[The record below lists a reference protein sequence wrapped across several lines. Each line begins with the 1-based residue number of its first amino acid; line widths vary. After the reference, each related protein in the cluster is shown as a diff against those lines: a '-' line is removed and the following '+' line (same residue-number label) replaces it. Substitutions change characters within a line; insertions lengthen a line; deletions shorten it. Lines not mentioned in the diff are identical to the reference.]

1 MTESTERREGLS
13 ATKAASGPVLSA
25 LRSEQGKRF
34 GIFDLWI
41 PLVCVATLLGAPVQ
55 GRVTDGRGGLAGV
68 RVYPD
73 RLPRVSPAGDL
84 PVAIT
89 DAEGRFHL
97 EVEASDA
104 VLAIEKD
111 GWRRDLVPAA
121 EWSGD
126 IVLRAEPAFRRE
138 AVLVVRLDFTDEP
151 SKLPDGALREL
162 LFSRRPG
169 VASAANY
176 LYEVSKGALSLMEGR
191 FLKLRSADQPPPR
204 RDEHKQAMARW
215 VLERLRG
222 EALGDCDRVD
232 NRTGQPKPD
241 GKPDHLWII
250 TPGHPQSVTAD
261 PSHLKAVS
269 LLMPLP
275 WNRNQHWPLL
285 FLTEE
290 VPLGNIVHEA
300 FHAMGEHRVDDLY
313 LEDGSAL
320 TAGIWD
326 LMDGGQYRG
335 WDRSHPET
343 GPWVEDTGYSPSHPM
358 AWVRSE
364 LWYRGHFRNTITR
377 LAVRGR
383 TWTGWLAPVARAPGA
398 DPQWV
403 TLPDPRKRGR
413 FFSLEVRRPWGF
425 ERGRIG
431 GRTGPGHE
439 GLVVAT
445 IDPSRLSYGN
455 PRGPVRVVDAHPHS
469 PEPPK
474 PRLPLHLWELD
485 DAAFNLGPGE
495 NPKGRSGPLSWEV
508 LETDASGRLRVRVN
522 LDRR

>member
-1 MTESTERREGLS
+1 LGLF
-13 ATKAASGPVLSA
+13 V
-25 LRSEQGKRF
+25 
-34 GIFDLWI
+34 LWI
-41 PLVCVATLLGAPVQ
+41 SLVCVTRLLGAAVQ
-55 GRVTDGRGGLAGV
+55 GRVTDGRSGLPGV

-73 RLPRVSPAGDL
+73 RLPRVTPTGDL
-84 PVAIT
+84 PVTIT

-97 EVEASDA
+97 DVDA
-104 VLAIEKD
+104 GDAILAIEKD

-121 EWSGD
+121 EWSRD
-126 IVLRAEPAFRRE
+126 IVLHPEPGFRKE
-138 AVLVVRLDFTDEP
+138 FVFLVRLDFADEP
-151 SKLPDGALREL
+151 SQVPDEALREL
-162 LFSRRPG
+162 YFSRRPG

-176 LYEVSKGALSLMEGR
+176 LYEVSKGALFLVEGR
-191 FLKLRSADQPPPR
+191 LLKLHSADQPAPR

-215 VLERLRG
+215 VLARLRG
-222 EALGDCDRVD
+222 EALGDGDRID
-232 NRTGQPKPD
+232 NRTGASRPD

-261 PSHLKAVS
+261 ASDLKAVS
-269 LLMPLP
+269 LLMPPP
-275 WNRNQHWPLL
+275 WNRNRRWPLL

-335 WDRSHPET
+335 WDRSHPEA

-364 LWYRGHFRNTITR
+364 LWYRGHFRSSITR
-377 LAVRGR
+377 LSVRGR
-383 TWTGWLAPVARAPGA
+383 IWEGWIAPVARAPGA

-413 FFSLEVRRPWGF
+413 FFSLEVRRSWGF

-431 GRTGPGHE
+431 NRSGPGHE
-439 GLVVAT
+439 GLLVALV
-445 IDPSRLSYGN
+445 DPSRLTYGN
-455 PRGPVRVVDAHPHS
+455 PRGPVRVVDAHPHT

-508 LETDASGRLRVRVN
+508 LETDASGRMRIKLQ
-522 LDRR
+522 LDK

>member
-1 MTESTERREGLS
+1 MNKK
-13 ATKAASGPVLSA
+13 APTKPLRILWLA
-25 LRSEQGKRF
+25 LA
-34 GIFDLWI
+34 GI
-41 PLVCVATLLGAPVQ
+41 ATLAAAPIQ
-55 GRVTDGRGGLAGV
+55 GRVTDGRSGLAGV

-73 RLPRVSPAGDL
+73 RPPRITPTSAP

-97 EVEASDA
+97 DLEAGDT
-104 VLAIEKD
+104 VLAVEKD
-111 GWRRDLVPAA
+111 GWRRDLVPVA
-121 EWSGD
+121 EWSRE
-126 IVLRAEPAFRRE
+126 ILLRPAPEFRQE
-138 AVLVVRLDFTDEP
+138 SVFLVRLDFADEP
-151 SKLPDGALREL
+151 SRVTDGALRDL

-169 VASAANY
+169 QASAANY
-176 LYEVSKGALSLMEGR
+176 LYEVSKGGLSLVEGR
-191 FLKLRSADQPPPR
+191 LLKLRSDDHPKPR
-204 RDEHKQAMARW
+204 HDGQVQAMAAW
-215 VLERLRG
+215 VLERLRH
-222 EALGDCDRVD
+222 EPLGDCDRVD
-232 NRTGQPKPD
+232 NRSGASRPD

-250 TPGHPQSVTAD
+250 APGHPQSVTAD
-261 PSHLKAVS
+261 DADIKAVS

-275 WNRNQHWPLL
+275 WAPKQRWPLL

-335 WDRSHPET
+335 WDRSHPDQ
-343 GPWVEDTGYSPSHPM
+343 GPWVEDMGYSPSHPT

-364 LWYRGHFRNTITR
+364 LWYRGHFRNTVPR
-377 LAVRGR
+377 LAVKGR
-383 TWTGWLAPVARAPGA
+383 TWEGWIAPASRAPGA
-398 DPQWV
+398 DPQWI

-431 GRTGPGHE
+431 GRFGPGYE
-439 GLVVAT
+439 GLVVAC
-445 IDPSRLSYGN
+445 IDPGQLTRHGT
-455 PRGPVRVVDAHPHS
+455 PRGPVRVVDAHPGTAQ
-469 PEPPK
+469 PPT
-474 PRLPLHLWELD
+474 PRLPLRLWELD

-495 NPKGRSGPLSWEV
+495 NPKGRRGPLSWEV
-508 LETDASGRLRVRVN
+508 LETDARGRMRVRVR

>member
-1 MTESTERREGLS
+1 MIRTITLGLL
-13 ATKAASGPVLSA
+13 A
-25 LRSEQGKRF
+25 
-34 GIFDLWI
+34 
-41 PLVCVATLLGAPVQ
+41 ATLFSAQIQ
-55 GRVTDGRGGLAGV
+55 GRVSNGQYGLAGI

-73 RLPRVSPAGDL
+73 RLPRISLASDP

-89 DAEGRFHL
+89 DAEGRFRLDL
-97 EVEASDA
+97 EAGDT
-104 VLAIEKD
+104 VLAVEKD
-111 GWRRDLVPAA
+111 GWCRDLVPAA
-121 EWSGD
+121 EWSRD
-126 IVLRAEPAFRRE
+126 IVLQAEPGFRKE
-138 AVLVVRLDFTDEP
+138 AVFVVRLDFPDEP
-151 SKLPDGALREL
+151 SKVTDGALRERI
-162 LFSRRPG
+162 FSRRPG

-176 LYEVSKGALSLMEGR
+176 LYEVSKGALSLVEGR
-191 FLKLRSADQPPPR
+191 FLALRSADFPGPR
-204 RDEHKQAMARW
+204 GDERKTAMATW

-222 EALGDCDRVD
+222 DALGVCDRVD
-232 NRTGQPKPD
+232 NRTGAWKPD
-241 GKPDHLWII
+241 GKPDHLWIF

-261 PSHLKAVS
+261 ETDLKAVS

-275 WNRNQHWPLL
+275 WNRNRRWPLL

-290 VPLGNIVHEA
+290 VPLGNMVHEA

-320 TAGIWD
+320 TAGLWD

-335 WDRSHPET
+335 WDRSHPEQ
-343 GPWVEDTGYSPSHPM
+343 GPWVEDTGYSPSHPT

-364 LWYRGHFRNTITR
+364 LWYRGHFRNAIVR
-377 LAVRGR
+377 LSVKGR
-383 TWTGWLAPVARAPGA
+383 VWEGWIAPASRAPGA

-403 TLPDPRKRGR
+403 TLPDPRKKGR
-413 FFSLEVRRPWGF
+413 FYSLEVRRPWGF

-431 GRTGPGHE
+431 GRFGPGYE
-439 GLVVAT
+439 GLVVAL
-445 IDPSRLSYGN
+445 IDPALLTHGN
-455 PRGPVRVVDAHPHS
+455 PRGPVRVVDAHPGT

-495 NPKGRSGPLSWEV
+495 NPKGHSGPLSWEV
-508 LETDASGRLRVRVN
+508 LETDDSGRMRVRVV

>member
-1 MTESTERREGLS
+1 MNKK
-13 ATKAASGPVLSA
+13 APTKPLRILWLA
-25 LRSEQGKRF
+25 LA
-34 GIFDLWI
+34 GI
-41 PLVCVATLLGAPVQ
+41 ATLAAAPIQ
-55 GRVTDGRGGLAGV
+55 SRVTDGRSGLAGV

-73 RLPRVSPAGDL
+73 RPPRITPTSPP

-97 EVEASDA
+97 DLEAGDT
-104 VLAIEKD
+104 VLAVEKD
-111 GWRRDLVPAA
+111 GWRRDLVPVA
-121 EWSGD
+121 EWSRE
-126 IVLRAEPAFRRE
+126 ILLRPAPEFRQE
-138 AVLVVRLDFTDEP
+138 SVFLVRLDFADEP
-151 SKLPDGALREL
+151 SRVTDGALRDL

-169 VASAANY
+169 QASAANY
-176 LYEVSKGALSLMEGR
+176 LYEVSKGGLSLVEGR
-191 FLKLRSADQPPPR
+191 LLKLRSDDHPKPR
-204 RDEHKQAMARW
+204 HDGQVQAMAAW
-215 VLERLRG
+215 VLERLRH
-222 EALGDCDRVD
+222 EPLGDCDRVD
-232 NRTGQPKPD
+232 NRSGASRPD
-241 GKPDHLWII
+241 GKPDHLWIVA
-250 TPGHPQSVTAD
+250 PGHPQSVTAD
-261 PSHLKAVS
+261 DADIKAVS

-275 WNRNQHWPLL
+275 WAPKQRWPLL

-335 WDRSHPET
+335 WDRSHPDQ
-343 GPWVEDTGYSPSHPM
+343 GPWVEDMGYSPSHPT

-364 LWYRGHFRNTITR
+364 LWYRGHFRSTVTR
-377 LAVRGR
+377 LSVKGP
-383 TWTGWLAPVARAPGA
+383 TWEGWMAPVSRAPGA

-431 GRTGPGHE
+431 GRFGPGYE
-439 GLVVAT
+439 GLVVAC
-445 IDPSRLSYGN
+445 IDPRQLTRHGT
-455 PRGPVRVVDAHPHS
+455 PKGPVRVVDAHPGTAQ
-469 PEPPK
+469 PPT
-474 PRLPLHLWELD
+474 PRLPLRLWELD

-495 NPKGRSGPLSWEV
+495 NPKGRRGPLSWEV
-508 LETDASGRLRVRVN
+508 LETDARGRMRVRVR

>member
-1 MTESTERREGLS
+1 M
-13 ATKAASGPVLSA
+13 A
-25 LRSEQGKRF
+25 L
-34 GIFDLWI
+34 
-41 PLVCVATLLGAPVQ
+41 
-55 GRVTDGRGGLAGV
+55 
-68 RVYPD
+68 
-73 RLPRVSPAGDL
+73 
-84 PVAIT
+84 T
-89 DAEGRFHL
+89 DAEGRFRL
-97 EVEASDA
+97 ELEAGDT
-104 VLAIEKD
+104 VLAVEKD
-111 GWRRDLVPAA
+111 GWRRDLVPAS
-121 EWSGD
+121 EWYRD
-126 IVLRAEPAFRRE
+126 IVLHPEPRFRQE
-138 AVLVVRLDFTDEP
+138 AVFLVRLDFTDEP

-176 LYEVSKGALSLMEGR
+176 LYEVSKGALSLVEGR
-191 FLKLRSADQPPPR
+191 FLKLRSADQPAPR
-204 RDEHKQAMARW
+204 RDEHKTTLARW
-215 VLERLRG
+215 VLERLRS

-232 NRTGQPKPD
+232 NRTGAAKPD

-250 TPGHPQSVTAD
+250 TPGHPQSVTGNEAD
-261 PSHLKAVS
+261 LKAVS
-269 LLMPLP
+269 LLLPLP
-275 WNRNQHWPLL
+275 WNRNQRWPLL

-335 WDRSHPET
+335 WDRSHPDQ

-364 LWYRGHFRNTITR
+364 LWYRGRFRS
-377 LAVRGR
+377 AVAHLSVKGR
-383 TWTGWLAPVARAPGA
+383 AWEGWIAPVARAPGA
-398 DPQWV
+398 DPQWI
-403 TLPDPRKRGR
+403 TLPDRRKKGR

-431 GRTGPGHE
+431 VRSGPGQE
-439 GLVVAT
+439 GLVVAL
-445 IDPSRLSYGN
+445 IDPNLLTHGD
-455 PRGPVRVVDAHPHS
+455 PKGPVRVVDAHPGTV
-469 PEPPK
+469 EPPK

-495 NPKGRSGPLSWEV
+495 NPKGESGPLSWAV
-508 LETDASGRLRVRVN
+508 LEADASGRMRVRVS
-522 LDRR
+522 LRP

>member
-1 MTESTERREGLS
+1 MNKK
-13 ATKAASGPVLSA
+13 APTKPLRILWLA
-25 LRSEQGKRF
+25 LA
-34 GIFDLWI
+34 GI
-41 PLVCVATLLGAPVQ
+41 ATLAAAPIQ
-55 GRVTDGRGGLAGV
+55 GRVTDGRSGLAGV

-73 RLPRVSPAGDL
+73 RPPRITPTSAP

-97 EVEASDA
+97 DLEAGDT
-104 VLAIEKD
+104 VLAVEKD
-111 GWRRDLVPAA
+111 GWRRDLVPVA
-121 EWSGD
+121 EWSRE
-126 IVLRAEPAFRRE
+126 ILLRPAPEFRQE
-138 AVLVVRLDFTDEP
+138 SVFLVRLDFADEP
-151 SKLPDGALREL
+151 SRVTDGALRDL

-169 VASAANY
+169 QASAANY
-176 LYEVSKGALSLMEGR
+176 LYEVSKGGLSLVEGR
-191 FLKLRSADQPPPR
+191 LLKLRSDDHPKPR
-204 RDEHKQAMARW
+204 HDGQVQAMAAW
-215 VLERLRG
+215 VLERLRH
-222 EALGDCDRVD
+222 EPLGDCDRVD
-232 NRTGQPKPD
+232 NRSGASRPD
-241 GKPDHLWII
+241 GKPDHLWIVA
-250 TPGHPQSVTAD
+250 PGHPQSVTAD
-261 PSHLKAVS
+261 DADIKAVS

-275 WNRNQHWPLL
+275 WAPKQRWPLL

-335 WDRSHPET
+335 WDRSHPDQ
-343 GPWVEDTGYSPSHPM
+343 GPWVEDMGYSPSHPT

-364 LWYRGHFRNTITR
+364 LWYRGHFRSTVTR
-377 LAVRGR
+377 LSVEGP
-383 TWTGWLAPVARAPGA
+383 TWEGWMAPVSRAPGA

-431 GRTGPGHE
+431 GRFGPGYE
-439 GLVVAT
+439 GLVVAC
-445 IDPSRLSYGN
+445 IDPRQLTRHGT
-455 PRGPVRVVDAHPHS
+455 PKGPVRVVDAHPGTAQ
-469 PEPPK
+469 PPK
-474 PRLPLHLWELD
+474 PRLPLRLWELD

-495 NPKGRSGPLSWEV
+495 NPKGRRGPLSWEV
-508 LETDASGRLRVRVN
+508 LETDARGRMRVRVR

>member
-1 MTESTERREGLS
+1 MNKK
-13 ATKAASGPVLSA
+13 APTKPLRILWLA
-25 LRSEQGKRF
+25 LA
-34 GIFDLWI
+34 GI
-41 PLVCVATLLGAPVQ
+41 ATLAAAPIQ
-55 GRVTDGRGGLAGV
+55 SRVTDGRSGLAGV

-73 RLPRVSPAGDL
+73 RPPRITPTSPP

-97 EVEASDA
+97 DLEAGDT
-104 VLAIEKD
+104 VLAVEKD
-111 GWRRDLVPAA
+111 GWRRDLVPVA
-121 EWSGD
+121 EWSRE
-126 IVLRAEPAFRRE
+126 ILLRPAPEFRQE
-138 AVLVVRLDFTDEP
+138 SVFLVRLDFADEP
-151 SKLPDGALREL
+151 SRVTDGALRDL

-169 VASAANY
+169 QASAANY
-176 LYEVSKGALSLMEGR
+176 LYEVSKGGLSLVEGR
-191 FLKLRSADQPPPR
+191 LLKLRSDDHPKPR
-204 RDEHKQAMARW
+204 HDGQVQAMAAW
-215 VLERLRG
+215 VLERLRH
-222 EALGDCDRVD
+222 EPLGDCDRVD
-232 NRTGQPKPD
+232 NRSGASRPD
-241 GKPDHLWII
+241 GKPDHLWIVA
-250 TPGHPQSVTAD
+250 PGHPQSVTAD
-261 PSHLKAVS
+261 DADIKAVS

-275 WNRNQHWPLL
+275 WAPKQRWPLL

-335 WDRSHPET
+335 WDRSHPDQ
-343 GPWVEDTGYSPSHPM
+343 GPWVEDMGYSPSHPT

-364 LWYRGHFRNTITR
+364 LWYRGHFRSTVTR
-377 LAVRGR
+377 LSVKGP
-383 TWTGWLAPVARAPGA
+383 TWEGWMAPVSRAPGA

-431 GRTGPGHE
+431 GRFGPGYE
-439 GLVVAT
+439 GLVVAC
-445 IDPSRLSYGN
+445 IDPGQLTRHGT
-455 PRGPVRVVDAHPHS
+455 PKGPVRVVDAHPGTAQ
-469 PEPPK
+469 PPT
-474 PRLPLHLWELD
+474 PRLPLRLWELD

-495 NPKGRSGPLSWEV
+495 NPKGRRGPLSWEV
-508 LETDASGRLRVRVN
+508 LETDARGRMRVRVR

>member
-1 MTESTERREGLS
+1 VTESTEVRAG
-13 ATKAASGPVLSA
+13 
-25 LRSEQGKRF
+25 
-34 GIFDLWI
+34 
-41 PLVCVATLLGAPVQ
+41 LGATAALVVLRAFCIPIFCATTLFATPIH
-55 GRVTDGRGGLAGV
+55 GLVTDGHRGIPGV

-73 RLPRVSPAGDL
+73 RQPRIILATDP
-84 PVAIT
+84 PVALT
-89 DAEGRFHL
+89 DADGRFQL
-97 EVEASDA
+97 ELETADT
-104 VLAIEKD
+104 VLAVEKD

-121 EWSGD
+121 EWTHE

-151 SKLPDGALREL
+151 SKVPDEAVREL
-162 LFSRRPG
+162 YFSRRLG

-176 LYEVSKGALSLMEGR
+176 LYEVSKGALSLVEGR
-191 FLKLRSADQPPPR
+191 FLKLRSADQPSPR

-232 NRTGQPKPD
+232 NRTGLPRPD

-275 WNRNQHWPLL
+275 WNRKRHWPLL

-335 WDRSHPET
+335 WDRSHPES

-377 LAVRGR
+377 LAVQGR
-383 TWTGWLAPVARAPGA
+383 TWTGWLAPIARAPGV

-413 FFSLEVRRPWGF
+413 FFSLEVRRSWGF

-445 IDPSRLSYGN
+445 IDPSRLSYGD
-455 PRGPVRVVDAHPHS
+455 PKGPVRVVDAHPHS

-495 NPKGRSGPLSWEV
+495 NPKGRNGPLSWEV
-508 LETDASGRLRVRVN
+508 LETDASGRMRVRVN

>member
-1 MTESTERREGLS
+1 MNKK
-13 ATKAASGPVLSA
+13 APTKPLRILWLA
-25 LRSEQGKRF
+25 LA
-34 GIFDLWI
+34 GI
-41 PLVCVATLLGAPVQ
+41 ATLAAAPIQ
-55 GRVTDGRGGLAGV
+55 GRVTDGRSGLAGV

-73 RLPRVSPAGDL
+73 RPPRITPTSPP

-97 EVEASDA
+97 DLEAGDT
-104 VLAIEKD
+104 VLAVEKD
-111 GWRRDLVPAA
+111 GWRRDLVPVA
-121 EWSGD
+121 EWSRE
-126 IVLRAEPAFRRE
+126 ILLRPAPEFRQE
-138 AVLVVRLDFTDEP
+138 SVFLVRLDFADEP
-151 SKLPDGALREL
+151 SRVTDGALRDL

-169 VASAANY
+169 QASAANY
-176 LYEVSKGALSLMEGR
+176 LYEVSKGGLSLVEGR
-191 FLKLRSADQPPPR
+191 LLKLRSDDHPKPR
-204 RDEHKQAMARW
+204 HDGQVQAMAAW
-215 VLERLRG
+215 VLERLRH
-222 EALGDCDRVD
+222 EPLGDCDRVD
-232 NRTGQPKPD
+232 NRSGASRPD
-241 GKPDHLWII
+241 GKPDHLWIVA
-250 TPGHPQSVTAD
+250 PGHPQSVTAD
-261 PSHLKAVS
+261 DADIKAVS

-275 WNRNQHWPLL
+275 WAPKQRWPLL

-335 WDRSHPET
+335 WDRSHPDQ
-343 GPWVEDTGYSPSHPM
+343 GPWVEDMGYSPSHPT

-364 LWYRGHFRNTITR
+364 LWYRGHFRSTVTR
-377 LAVRGR
+377 LSVKGP
-383 TWTGWLAPVARAPGA
+383 TWEGWMAPVSRAPGA

-431 GRTGPGHE
+431 GRFGPGYE
-439 GLVVAT
+439 GLVVAC
-445 IDPSRLSYGN
+445 IDPGQLTRHGT
-455 PRGPVRVVDAHPHS
+455 PKGPVRVVDAHPGTAQ
-469 PEPPK
+469 PPT
-474 PRLPLHLWELD
+474 PRLPLRLWELD

-495 NPKGRSGPLSWEV
+495 NPKGRRGPLSWEV
-508 LETDASGRLRVRVN
+508 LETDARGRMRVRVR

>member
-1 MTESTERREGLS
+1 MNKK
-13 ATKAASGPVLSA
+13 APTKPLRILWLA
-25 LRSEQGKRF
+25 LA
-34 GIFDLWI
+34 GI
-41 PLVCVATLLGAPVQ
+41 ATLAAAPIQ
-55 GRVTDGRGGLAGV
+55 GRVTDGRSGLAGV

-73 RLPRVSPAGDL
+73 RPPRITPTSAP

-97 EVEASDA
+97 DLEAGDT
-104 VLAIEKD
+104 VLAVEKD
-111 GWRRDLVPAA
+111 GWRRDLVPVA
-121 EWSGD
+121 EWSRE
-126 IVLRAEPAFRRE
+126 ILLRPAPEFRQE
-138 AVLVVRLDFTDEP
+138 SVFLVRLDFADEP
-151 SKLPDGALREL
+151 SRVTDGALRDL

-169 VASAANY
+169 QASAANY
-176 LYEVSKGALSLMEGR
+176 LYEVSKGGLSLVEGR
-191 FLKLRSADQPPPR
+191 LLKLRSDDHPKPR
-204 RDEHKQAMARW
+204 HDGQVQAMAAW
-215 VLERLRG
+215 VLERLRH
-222 EALGDCDRVD
+222 EPLGDCDRVD
-232 NRTGQPKPD
+232 NRSGASRPD
-241 GKPDHLWII
+241 GKPDHLWIVA
-250 TPGHPQSVTAD
+250 PGHPQSVTAD
-261 PSHLKAVS
+261 DADIKAVS

-275 WNRNQHWPLL
+275 WAPKQRWPLL

-335 WDRSHPET
+335 WDRSHPDQ
-343 GPWVEDTGYSPSHPM
+343 GPWVEDMGYSPSHPT

-364 LWYRGHFRNTITR
+364 LWYRGHFRSTVTR
-377 LAVRGR
+377 LSVKGP
-383 TWTGWLAPVARAPGA
+383 TWEGWMAPVSRAPGA

-431 GRTGPGHE
+431 GRFGPGYE
-439 GLVVAT
+439 GLVVAC
-445 IDPSRLSYGN
+445 IDPGQLTRHGT
-455 PRGPVRVVDAHPHS
+455 PKGPVRVVDAHPGTAQ
-469 PEPPK
+469 PPT
-474 PRLPLHLWELD
+474 PRLPLRLWELD

-495 NPKGRSGPLSWEV
+495 NPKGRRGPLSWEV
-508 LETDASGRLRVRVN
+508 LETDARGRMRVRVR